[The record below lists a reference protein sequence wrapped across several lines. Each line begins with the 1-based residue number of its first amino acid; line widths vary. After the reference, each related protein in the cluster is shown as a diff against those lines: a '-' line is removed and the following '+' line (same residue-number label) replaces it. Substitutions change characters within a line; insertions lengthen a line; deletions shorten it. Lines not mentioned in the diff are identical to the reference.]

1 VSDAERMFRLFTGC
15 ELGHGTYRRE
25 EKSPGRV
32 KTEIKK
38 TARTVR
44 EPTTVSYWEQHLSG
58 ERSLGV
64 IPIRT
69 DGSCYW
75 GVIDVD
81 EYDLSHRDIAEN
93 LAKFQLP
100 MVVCRSKSGGAH
112 IFLFLNEPVQAEELI
127 AKLRDIAAAMGYGG
141 SEIFPKQTEL
151 LVEKGDLGNWL
162 NMPYFDA
169 ENGTRYAVDSRGRG
183 MSLSKF
189 LDVAEKQQLT
199 YQQFQDLTPARPSH
213 DGDLSDGPP
222 CLEHLASVGVSE
234 GGRNNA
240 LFAFGVLA
248 KKMSPD
254 GWEPMLEKWNQRYIS
269 PPLSSDEVSIVLKSL
284 RKKEYS
290 YQCKQTP
297 ICNHC
302 DFQVCRT
309 RRYGIG
315 MMGGGTPQITSISYL
330 DTEPPL
336 YFVSLASGGT
346 VECRVDEI
354 LASRLFQRAVL
365 TQIPTKLV
373 PMYKQ
378 DAWLSAIQ
386 PMLDS
391 ATAVDAPSNVSATGA
406 FREMLETFLADRYK
420 AVERDEILLG
430 KPYFSED
437 HNRYEF
443 RLADLMSFLE
453 RVKFRELTRP
463 QVTRRLQQ
471 LGGQH
476 KFVNLRGRGVNLWF
490 LPPEAIEEQ
499 TEPLSVPSSDKAPI

>member
-1 VSDAERMFRLFTGC
+1 MFHLFTGC

-25 EKSPGRV
+25 EKSPGRA

-44 EPTTVSYWEQHLSG
+44 EPVTIEHWEQHLSG

-64 IPIRT
+64 IPIRV
-69 DGSCYW
+69 DGTCHW
-75 GVIDVD
+75 GVIDID
-81 EYDLSHRDIAEN
+81 EYDLSHRDIADM
-93 LAKFQLP
+93 LARFQLP
-100 MVVCRSKSGGAH
+100 MHVCRSKSGGAH
-112 IFLFLNEPVQAEELI
+112 VFLFLEEPVPAEDLI
-127 AKLRDIAAAMGYGG
+127 VKLRDIAAAMGYGN

-151 LVEKGDLGNWL
+151 LVDKGDLGNWL

-169 ENGTRYAVDSRGRG
+169 ENGTRYAVDSKGRG
-183 MSLSKF
+183 MSIGRF
-189 LDVAEKQQLT
+189 LDAAERGRLSADAFHDLRPVALT
-199 YQQFQDLTPARPSH
+199 H

-222 CLEHLASVGVSE
+222 CLEYLASIGVSE

-254 GWEPMLEKWNQRYIS
+254 SWEPTLEKWNQRYIS
-269 PPLSSDEVSIVLKSL
+269 PPLTADEVSIVLKSL

-302 DFQVCRT
+302 DSQVCRT

-315 MMGGGTPQITSISYL
+315 MMGGGTPQITAISYL

-354 LASRLFQRAVL
+354 LTSRLFQRAVL
-365 TQIPTKLV
+365 TQIPTRLV

-386 PMLDS
+386 PMLDG
-391 ATAVDAPSNVSATGA
+391 ATAVDAPANVSATGA
-406 FREMLETFLADRYK
+406 FREMLETFLTDRYK
-420 AVERDEILLG
+420 AVERDEILMG

-437 HNRYEF
+437 EDRYEF
-443 RLADLMSFLE
+443 RLADLMAFLE

-471 LGGQH
+471 LGGEH
-476 KFVNLRGRGVNLWF
+476 RFINLRGRGVNLWL
-490 LPPEAIEEQ
+490 LPPTAIEEQ